1 MRNPSIAA
9 ESSPYSLQ
17 LEKSP
22 VSQQGRLGATKS
34 KYINKILKICILYFL
49 SVKVFC
55 KPVYLRSHGYKT
67 HGFIKQYLNQL
78 VYEIRLFFRLIYPFP
93 SPNLSIHSSSKD
105 KLKHTLWN
113 IFSPLW
119 CWWKSEPTRQI
130 WRHLCCQR
138 QTQEVVGELS
148 EKECSVSKCYPA
160 IHCWNAILQTKN
172 DLFT

>member
-1 MRNPSIAA
+1 MQGTQVRSLVWEDSTCYGATTDPAIQSLCSTPRETTSVRNPSIAA

-67 HGFIKQYLNQL
+67 HAFIKQYLNQL
-78 VYEIRLFFRLIYPFP
+78 FYEIRLFFRLIYPFP

-119 CWWKSEPTRQI
+119 C
-130 WRHLCCQR
+130 
-138 QTQEVVGELS
+138 
-148 EKECSVSKCYPA
+148 
-160 IHCWNAILQTKN
+160 
-172 DLFT
+172 